1 MVGVPVVRSA
11 PTRDL
16 PAEVLYALMR
26 LRQDVFVLE
35 QECLYPDL
43 DGRDLEPGAVQ
54 WWSEAASGEVVA
66 TLRVLDDG
74 DGVLRVGRVA
84 TAASARGA
92 GVARELVVAA
102 LAATRGPVVL
112 DAQSHLE
119 HWYAG
124 LGFARD
130 GAEFVEDGIPH
141 VPMRLAR

>member
-1 MVGVPVVRSA
+1 MPVVRSA

-16 PAEVLYALMR
+16 SAEVLYALMR

-43 DGRDLEPGAVQ
+43 DGRDLEPGTVQ
-54 WWSEAASGEVVA
+54 WWAEDGVGAVVA
-66 TLRVLDDG
+66 TLRALDDG
-74 DGVLRVGRVA
+74 EGVVRVGRVA
-84 TAASARGA
+84 TARDARGA
-92 GVARELVVAA
+92 GVARQLVLGV

-119 HWYAG
+119 HWYER

-130 GAEFVEDGIPH
+130 GAEFLDDGIPH

>member
-1 MVGVPVVRSA
+1 MSTVRSA
-11 PTRDL
+11 PTL
-16 PAEVLYALMR
+16 ELTPEVLYALMR

-43 DGRDLEPGAVQ
+43 DGRDLEPGTVQ
-54 WWSEAASGEVVA
+54 WWAEDGSGEVVA
-66 TLRVLDDG
+66 TLRALDDG
-74 DGVLRVGRVA
+74 GDVVRIGRVA
-84 TAASARGA
+84 TAREARGA
-92 GVARELVVAA
+92 GIARELVVAV

-119 HWYAG
+119 HWYAR

-130 GAEFVEDGIPH
+130 GAEFLDDGIPH